1 MRMIQGYDG
10 PLGEHPT
17 LYLGIQSFSALRLQR
32 LPGQMKQ
39 TIHHRVLKTS
49 RIRPLRSYL
58 IPLKE
63 DEKVF
68 RVGKVRN
75 PAGLP
80 EGERGFLQALPQRR
94 A

>member
-1 MRMIQGYDG
+1 MRMIQGYNG
-10 PLGEHPT
+10 PFGEHPT
-17 LYLGIQSFSALRLQR
+17 LYLGIQSFSALHIQR

-39 TIHHRVLKTS
+39 TIHHRVPKTS
-49 RIRPLRSYL
+49 RIRPLRNHL

-63 DEKVF
+63 NEKVF
-68 RVGKVRN
+68 RIGKVRN

-80 EGERGFLQALPQRR
+80 EEERGLLQALPQRR